1 MWVSRAIITTD
12 VWNHAVIGEKEKLV
26 DLKKFILLFLP
37 TLAVSIFVTYK
48 KKMTPTIVGF
58 PFL

>member
-1 MWVSRAIITTD
+1 